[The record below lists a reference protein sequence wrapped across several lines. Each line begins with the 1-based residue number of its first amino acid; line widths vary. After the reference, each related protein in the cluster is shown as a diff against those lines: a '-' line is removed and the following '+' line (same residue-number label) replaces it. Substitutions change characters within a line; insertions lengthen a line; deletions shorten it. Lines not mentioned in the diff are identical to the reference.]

1 MRTSLWH
8 KVSHRFSLIAWLLVA
23 SLMAACGD
31 SVPGRGATSGGS
43 VSASAAAEKS
53 VVQTTGE
60 VYRFAKTGGAYFF
73 TGSAGERDLIL
84 ANFPEFR
91 YEGVGFLR
99 LESGEH
105 GVPVYRFANLANGGY
120 FYTASADERDAAQKN
135 RPDLRFE
142 GSSFNVIDPQTP
154 NALPVLRLASLVNG
168 AYLYTAN
175 PAEVSAAVS
184 TGLWRAEGVAFYT
197 PATAIRPPGEPAPA
211 PLACS
216 IDATAIAG
224 ACVCSNRSQVYDK
237 TTGTC
242 RAPCPAGA
250 ALTGGAC
257 VCGGS
262 QFAYDNATN
271 ACLAVLTCPGGSSR
285 LGDSCLCR
293 DGGRFDAT
301 AGVCRPACPVEAAQS
316 GSACICNASGW
327 IFQEAGNRCV
337 PAPSAFELQVL
348 SGRPAGCADFQDGCG
363 GGGDGADGADGSAG
377 AGADG
382 VGASDGQ
389 LAGAIVEVWRP
400 LDGGLKLLG
409 TAPVGALSGMIT
421 LRAGSYA
428 GPLWLVFKGQPG
440 GTYFDEAA
448 GALRSFGVGD
458 ELNLLLPSRTVRRN
472 YGATVLT
479 DAAFRRALALWS
491 TPGASREQN
500 IAAILTDARIEQV
513 NVAIR
518 NLINRYIPI
527 GLLLK
532 DITRMPQMV
541 GGGTSANSLPNNE
554 NGAYALLLASFAVA
568 AQNFST
574 QVAATRSGLS
584 PTTTPGR
591 DFTRQLVLDLA
602 DGIFDAQANGV
613 PVASPQNRVYALS
626 GADPS
631 LTAFGMVV
639 IPTLS
644 AALTPALQTA
654 ADRYAAPGLIQVVT
668 PPAPVTHIRPEV
680 CGTSET
686 ISYSDGS
693 LGCCYEGALLVML
706 EQYYC
711 QSASQV
717 FGSPIEYFYN
727 LPYRY

>member
-1 MRTSLWH
+1 MRTFPLTRLL
-8 KVSHRFSLIAWLLVA
+8 HRFGLIATLAACLL
-23 SLMAACGD
+23 AACGD
-31 SVPGRGATSGGS
+31 STPGRGEN
-43 VSASAAAEKS
+43 AAGTVTAPAVTEKS

-60 VYRFAKTGGAYFF
+60 VYRFAKTTGAYFF
-73 TGSAGERDLIL
+73 TGNLGERDLVL

-99 LESGEH
+99 LKSGAG

-120 FYTASADERDAAQKN
+120 FYTASAEERDSIQQN

-142 GSSFNVIDPQTP
+142 GSTFNVVDSQTP
-154 NALPVLRLASLVNG
+154 NVLPVLRLANLVNG
-168 AYLYTAN
+168 AYLYTVS

-197 PATAIRPPGEPAPA
+197 PATAIRPPGEPAPV

-216 IDATAIAG
+216 SDATALAG
-224 ACVCSNRSQVYDK
+224 ACVCANKSQVYDT

-250 ALTGGAC
+250 ALTGGTCA
-257 VCGGS
+257 CGGA
-262 QFAYDNATN
+262 QFTYDSASN
-271 ACLAVLTCPGGSSR
+271 ACLAVLTCPSGSLR
-285 LGDSCLCR
+285 QGNSCLCP
-293 DGGRFDAT
+293 DSGRFDAA
-301 AGVCRPACPVEAAQS
+301 AGVCRPACPLEAAQS
-316 GSACICNASGW
+316 GSACVCNASGW
-327 IFQEAGNRCV
+327 IFQESRNRCV
-337 PAPSAFELQVL
+337 PAPSGFELQVL
-348 SGRPAGCADFQDGCG
+348 SGRPSACADFQDGCG

-440 GTYFDEAA
+440 GTYFDEAT
-448 GALRSFGVGD
+448 GTLRSFGVGD
-458 ELNLLLPSRTVRRN
+458 ELNLLLPSRSVRRN

-513 NVAIR
+513 HVFIR
-518 NLINRYIPI
+518 NLINRYVPI
-527 GLLLK
+527 GVLLA
-532 DITRMPQMV
+532 DITRMPQV
-541 GGGTSANSLPNNE
+541 LGIGTPANSLPNNE

-568 AQNFST
+568 AQNFSN
-574 QVAATRSGLS
+574 QVAATRSGLTA
-584 PTTTPGR
+584 TTTPGR
-591 DFTRQLVLDLA
+591 DFTRQLALDLT
-602 DGIFDAQANGV
+602 DGILDAQVNGV
-613 PVASPQNRVYALS
+613 PVISPQSRVYSLS

-631 LTAFGMVV
+631 LTAFGLTD

-644 AALTPALQTA
+644 VALTQALQIA
-654 ADRYAAPGLIQVVT
+654 AERYATPGLIQLAT
-668 PPAPVTHIRPEV
+668 PPAPTTHIRPEYCDPSITV
-680 CGTSET
+680 
-686 ISYSDGS
+686 SYSDGS
-693 LGCCYEGALLVML
+693 LGCCYTGAQLVLL

-711 QSASQV
+711 KSASLVYGGQ
-717 FGSPIEYFYN
+717 IQYHYN
-727 LPYRY
+727 LPYRF